1 MSNKK
6 FNFEE
11 LPIAYLSNNKK
22 GDELRN
28 QLIKNE
34 LKLSSCN
41 IGDLEKTFF
50 SKENIDNIN
59 KALILNV
66 YNKTNKKFLICNQS
80 EEKLIIVMRYI
91 FIEYSRNLLFD
102 ISGQIKKLNNIVINE
117 LTPQII
123 SNAEQQIDYIRDIT
137 TQPLGPPLPI
147 STNFKSK
154 NTLPTYNF
162 H

>member
-1 MSNKK
+1 
-6 FNFEE
+6 
-11 LPIAYLSNNKK
+11 
-22 GDELRN
+22 
-28 QLIKNE
+28 
-34 LKLSSCN
+34 
-41 IGDLEKTFF
+41 
-50 SKENIDNIN
+50 
-59 KALILNV
+59 
-66 YNKTNKKFLICNQS
+66 
-80 EEKLIIVMRYI
+80 MRYI

-154 NTLPTYNF
+154 NTLPTYKF